1 MSLTKTNYYII
12 ETPSIT
18 DISYLYTYNY
28 DINIKKTNNLNYN
41 NYDNNSCTIMYS
53 DIVLYNP
60 NPAVNIYQGIQ
71 LSKCTGTY
79 NTNNLPYTIFELTK
93 FVSQKFIKFINDL
106 QLVNRCNRYGSSND
120 AIPAECSNTFNN
132 YDSKNNINQQ
142 MRNVQNNLFPS
153 YTSEYLP
160 VKIKHLQ
167 QQYNDIKNLT
177 DRLNTIITTLQNDP
191 TIRATDIETIVNEN
205 KRLLKFRS
213 DLDMK
218 LGEIYEYS
226 NSDIVKSQHE
236 LNNTIYSGV
245 LLTVLASS
253 LAYIFFIK
261 MR

>member
-1 MSLTKTNYYII
+1 MSLINYKYYII

-28 DINIKKTNNLNYN
+28 DIDIKKTNNLNYN
-41 NYDNNSCTIMYS
+41 NYDNNACTIYYS
-53 DIVLYNP
+53 DVVLYNP
-60 NPAVNIYQGIQ
+60 NPNVNIYQGIQ
-71 LSKCTGTY
+71 LSKCNGTY
-79 NTNNLPYTIFELTK
+79 NTNNQSYNIFELTK
-93 FVSQKFIKFINDL
+93 FVSNKLIKFINDL

-142 MRNVQNNLFPS
+142 MRKFQNNQFPS

-160 VKIKHLQ
+160 TKTKHLH
-167 QQYNDIKNLT
+167 QQYNDIKNLIE
-177 DRLNTIITTLQNDP
+177 RLNVIIVALQNDP
-191 TIRATDIETIVNEN
+191 NIRSVDIQTVVDDH
-205 KRLLKFRS
+205 KRMLKFRS

-226 NSDIVKSQHE
+226 NSDIVRSQNE

-245 LLTVLASS
+245 LFTILASS

>member
-1 MSLTKTNYYII
+1 MSLIRTRYYVI

-28 DINIKKTNNLNYN
+28 DINIKKTNGLNYN
-41 NYDNNSCTIMYS
+41 NYDNNACTIYYS

-60 NPAVNIYQGIQ
+60 NPLVNIYQGIQ
-71 LSKCTGTY
+71 LSKCNGTY
-79 NTNNLPYTIFELTK
+79 NTNNQPYNIFELTK
-93 FVSQKFIKFINDL
+93 LVSNKLIKFINDL
-106 QLVNRCNRYGSSND
+106 QLVNQCNRYGSLNV

-132 YDSKNNINQQ
+132 YDSKNNINKQIT
-142 MRNVQNNLFPS
+142 NIQNNILPS

-160 VKIKHLQ
+160 IKTKHLQ
-167 QQYNDIKNLT
+167 QQYNDLKNLME
-177 DRLNTIITTLQNDP
+177 RLNQITVSIQNDP
-191 TIRATDIETIVNEN
+191 TIRSVDIQTIVDEN
-205 KRLLKFRS
+205 KRMLKFRS

-226 NSDIVKSQHE
+226 NSDIVRSQNE
-236 LNNTIYSGV
+236 LNNSIYSGV